1 MQTRP
6 CKYGRAAALCILLT
20 AVFPAQAQVQT
31 PEGREARVYF
41 AEGGDFVLADRGRRT
56 VYRPETLGDEG
67 FTLNNGDII
76 QTGPGTFVEIR
87 LMPRDTIIKAAEN
100 TTLIYRAGDGG
111 VSLELDYGRVRLL
124 DRAGAAGEPLTVQ
137 AGTSEFVFRSGDGG
151 VDYMVLASDSL
162 SRREPQFQAYVFSG
176 AADMILRAAGSP
188 AEETVFSVRPMEMA
202 VLDMARPL
210 SYIERRP
217 LDQEIADYW
226 ERHRPSEIAPP
237 APEVSA
243 VPVEEAAPA
252 GYAPAALPDYQAVF
266 TNNKIK
272 NGFVIGGM
280 TLFALGAG
288 MESLAWFVNFDSPNT
303 KDVLMYT
310 GYGFFGL
317 GLISLGTALF
327 FNPPLPVSDGSD

>member
-20 AVFPAQAQVQT
+20 AVFPVYAQEDQ
-31 PEGREARVYF
+31 EAWVYF

-56 VYRPETLGDEG
+56 VYHPETLGSEG

-76 QTGPGTFVEIR
+76 QTGPETSVEIR
-87 LMPRDTIIKAAEN
+87 LMPRNVIVKTAEN
-100 TTLIYRAGDGG
+100 TTLIYRAGSNGAA
-111 VSLELDYGRVRLL
+111 LELEYGRVRLL
-124 DRAGAAGEPLTVQ
+124 EREGVSGEPLTIQ
-137 AGTSEFVFRSGDGG
+137 AGASEFVFRAGDTGL
-151 VDYMVLASDSL
+151 DYMVLAAESAA
-162 SRREPQFQAYVFSG
+162 RREPLLRAYVFSG
-176 AADMILRAAGSP
+176 AADLILRAQSAP
-188 AEETVFSVRPMEMA
+188 AEETVFSVRALEMA
-202 VLDMARPL
+202 ILDLNRSL

-217 LDQEIADYW
+217 LDQDIIDYW
-226 ERHRPSEIAPP
+226 ELHKPSEVPSP
-237 APEVSA
+237 QPEPSA
-243 VPVEEAAPA
+243 VLAEEEAPKE
-252 GYAPAALPDYQAVF
+252 YAPSILPDYQAVF

-288 MESLAWFVNFDSPNT
+288 MESLAWFMNFDSSNT
-303 KDVLMYT
+303 NDVLMYT

-317 GLISLGTALF
+317 GILSLGTALF